1 VRNTR
6 PVDFPPLLPT
16 LTRSNV
22 LTALGL
28 TVFTVAVCSVVYL
41 ITVLLGGGHYTDHS
55 PTPGPRISRYE
66 WNCRILPSDP
76 PGTCFT
82 TD

>member
-1 VRNTR
+1 
-6 PVDFPPLLPT
+6 
-16 LTRSNV
+16 
-22 LTALGL
+22 
-28 TVFTVAVCSVVYL
+28 VVYL